1 MSSAGSSQ
9 NLCRC
14 FRGNHVPDSACFF
27 LCLAGVLPAAAGST
41 VVFKDTPVEV
51 YFSPHGGA
59 QAGVLEAIR
68 SARKNIRVSAFIF
81 SSAPMAEALVAAK
94 KRGVD
99 VEAVL
104 DGPRTDKAS
113 SKVSILTGAGIG
125 VYVDRLHEKGNYHNK
140 TMIIDGKRVLTGSF
154 NFSPNA
160 ENLLIIDSPELAA
173 RYLEEYAK
181 HKVHAKKL

>member
-1 MSSAGSSQ
+1 MRWIP
-9 NLCRC
+9 L
-14 FRGNHVPDSACFF
+14 VFF
-27 LCLAGVLPAAAGST
+27 LCLVGALPATAGPAA
-41 VVFKDTPVEV
+41 VFKDTPAEA

-59 QAGVLEAIR
+59 QAGVLKAIR
-68 SARKNIRVSAFIF
+68 SARKSIRVSAFIL
-81 SSAPMAEALVAAK
+81 SSAPMAEALAAAK

-104 DGPRTDKAS
+104 DGPRAGKAS
-113 SKVSILTGAGIG
+113 SKASILTAAGIS
-125 VYVDRLHEKGNYHNK
+125 VYVDRFHEKGNYHNK

-154 NFSPNA
+154 NFSPKAENANA

-181 HKVHAKKL
+181 HKAHAEKL

>member
-1 MSSAGSSQ
+1 MRWIPLA
-9 NLCRC
+9 
-14 FRGNHVPDSACFF
+14 FF
-27 LCLAGVLPAAAGST
+27 LSLAGVLPAAAGS
-41 VVFKDTPVEV
+41 VAVLKDTPAEV

-59 QAGVLEAIR
+59 QAGVFEAIR
-68 SARKNIRVSAFIF
+68 SARKSIRVSAFIF
-81 SSAPMAEALVAAK
+81 SSEPMAEALAAAR

-113 SKVSILTGAGIG
+113 SKASILTGAGVS
-125 VYVDRLHEKGNYHNK
+125 VYVDRFHEKGNHHNK
-140 TMIIDGKRVLTGSF
+140 TMIIDGRRVLTGSF
-154 NFSPNA
+154 NFSPKAENANA

-181 HKVHAKKL
+181 HKAHAKKL